1 MSKKCFGYVYQQN
14 PRRIVI
20 HDTFKI
26 KEQILNYLQDNDLV
40 FFDDCLY
47 SQYKFLIDNI
57 RQLVQKNISCVIG
70 FSSKIYRQK
79 ENKPIYEANCAEYH
93 VKVHNNDLNALNAYM
108 TLDEIRQLLQFD
120 NIYLAGHGAQHLDLQ
135 NLNLDKLSQTSRFK
149 IDFNNMLIDYA
160 NYKLK
165 TNIFVYPYAYDNFP
179 FADLIVKKSFS
190 YIFAGKNTK
199 RIQIEDLICKK
210 GFIYNGI

>member
-1 MSKKCFGYVYQQN
+1 MSKKCFGYIYQQN

-26 KEQILNYLQDNDLV
+26 KDQILKYLQNNDLV

-47 SQYKFLIDNI
+47 SQYVFLIDNI
-57 RQLVQKNISCVIG
+57 KQLEQKNINCVIG

-93 VKVHNNDLNALNAYM
+93 NRVHINDLNALNAYM
-108 TLDEIRQLLQFD
+108 SLDEIRQLLQFD

-135 NLNLDKLSQTSRFK
+135 NMNLDKLSQTNKFK
-149 IDFNNMLIDYA
+149 DDFNNMLDDYA
-160 NYKLK
+160 NYNLK
-165 TNIFVYPYAYDNFP
+165 TNIFVYPYAYDRFP
-179 FADLIVKKSFS
+179 FANLIIKKYFN
-190 YIFAGKNTK
+190 YIFAGQNTK
-199 RIQIEDLICKK
+199 RIQIEDLMDKK